1 MGEMVRSRGD
11 EEGARAERERENVQA
26 EGADG
31 EGRGCVG
38 GRRRRRKRQREIRGI
53 PAPLPPSSSPSCTT
67 SVFFFFFAL
76 TREET
81 RRKTREKR
89 ERRWRRALVSSSFT
103 PGGSGPASIIQLK
116 SVPSTLAIP
125 EQLSPPNMEIIRFL
139 QKLLFFVVS
148 IISNVINFESGTADL
163 YSSFLNLGFKE
174 SFHLAD
180 SSEKGDVPDPD
191 FVARKFHWQQ
201 KAVVAV
207 MEAGGLNWSA
217 LFENPRAQNHFR
229 SIGGLDV
236 LMDGLGPPS
245 VNALVMK
252 DVHQTS
258 EQRFGNLINM
268 QFLCENGRVHKFANS
283 ICWPAFMLQELC
295 QQEEHSALMTILLG
309 KTTESIVDSEDQMT
323 NFLQNT
329 DFDLWVSEHWYVY
342 ALTLSKVLCSFIL
355 TPEDIV
361 FQKHHT
367 SLGLSIPTQVS
378 LSFWELALRWILKV
392 LLIVFPCLKA
402 CCNLNEF
409 PSHLRILS
417 STLQQSIL
425 YTFRKL
431 LASSPVLLETFR
443 AEGVWDLLFSENFFY
458 LGLASEEAKENCL
471 FSEQGRKYLGEML
484 PFDCSGNLTEAHES
498 VALQMGV
505 VSLVEHAA
513 TLSINSHN
521 LPECVVLLDALE
533 QSACNA
539 DISTILAK
547 SLHRIL
553 QISVEQTVV
562 SLVSLDA
569 VTRLPEVACI
579 QLQELWKVKKC
590 MVKPCEEGN
599 SVSFQQVSDS
609 SGSVM
614 LWKQCLEASFE
625 LFIAFL
631 SLSDDAKHLAL
642 HSSQC
647 IDCLFDLFWEGD
659 LRKPILDHVLG
670 LLKLVASPEEDQ
682 AARLQLCSKYLE
694 TFSHARERAE
704 TQYVD
709 VSIDLLVGIRDMLK
723 INLVYYQ
730 SLFRRGE
737 CFLHI
742 VSLLNA
748 NLEEETGERLIF
760 NVFRT
765 LTCLLTGNDAS
776 KVAGSLGRDAPS
788 FKSNRSLLENCAS
801 ISCFRL
807 SQAAFRALVGVG
819 YQTLQRLL
827 LDFCQW
833 QPSMQLMNALFDML
847 VDGEF
852 SIAPNILIKSSEDLK
867 HYGLDVFQQLVKDSI
882 TNRASCFQAGML
894 SFLLDWFTVENDD
907 AVILKLAEL
916 IQSIG
921 GYSISGKDI
930 RKIFAI
936 LHDEKGG
943 CRQQHRFLLLSSI
956 KCMLKEKGPT
966 AFFEFSGS
974 DSAMGQKMQSVFV
987 NLNLTPKRWYF
998 LCITHSIGR
1007 AFSGGSMFR
1016 CYLDGDLVSAQKCRY
1031 AKVSEVLMQCTIG
1044 RAIILSTEDGENA
1057 FPERDLLPLHG
1068 QLGPVYLFGDAISSD
1083 QVKSI
1088 YSLGP
1093 SYMYS
1098 FVGNE
1103 LSTASGVFA
1112 QNGVQDAKDSL
1123 ASKLIFGFNA
1133 QATDGTTL
1141 FNIAQ
1146 VPDYSSDKS
1155 TYIATL
1161 MAGTQLCSRRLLQD
1175 IIYCVG
1181 GVSVFFPL
1189 LTQFDKPSEG
1199 EAGYGWSGHVTTKS
1213 ILKGSLAAEV
1223 VELISS
1229 VLDKNLENQQQ
1240 MNLLSGF
1247 SVLGF
1252 LLQSVSPE
1260 SKVVLVSALKHLLDV
1275 IANSVI
1281 GRKPLLDPMTKEIIW
1296 ERPSREEIQKIRLLL
1311 LSLAEM
1317 SLREQVLPS
1326 DVKALV
1332 AFFERTEDNACV
1344 EDVLHM
1350 VIRALYGKAFL
1361 VSFIEQI
1368 ELLGGCQLF
1377 LNLLHRDKEAI
1388 RVLALQFIGKLL
1400 VGLPSEKKEGRLF
1413 NLAVGR
1419 SKSLAENQRSGSTK
1433 FMPIFSSML
1442 DRLFKFPLTDSL
1454 CAALFDVLLG
1464 GASPKQ
1470 VLQKYGQSEK
1480 SIFNGYASHFIL
1492 PQILHLIFTFLTKCN
1507 DSLMRLNILNDLV
1520 NLLDS
1525 NPLNCEALM
1534 EDIPFSFL
1542 RDILEGVV
1550 DRLIILSSEDN
1561 IFASQPCRD
1570 NSLYLIR
1577 LLDEVL
1583 VQECDLNLPE
1593 EEGTRRKK
1601 ARREEEEG
1609 RRRKKGKREEGEGS
1623 EGGRREAEEKGKQG
1637 GGRREGRLVFAR
1649 IPMLTDLGVSD
1660 ISPKSGDR
1668 RTIGGCRLEEHH
1680 RHRRKPFVFLQ
1691 PHLLLPLPPPSF
1703 PSSSLLPFFLLPPPP
1718 FFLPRSLFPPPATS
1732 SSSSSF
1738 SAKGFRATHYFHRS
1752 MDVPVSSKTI
1762 GAQQLGRSNHSDV
1775 TEDYW
1780 WNVYDKLWV
1789 LLSQMNGKGSSKMI
1803 SKTSLSGGPS
1813 FGQRARGLVESLN
1826 IPAAEMAAVVV
1837 SGGLSNA
1844 LGGKANKYVDKAML
1858 LRGEKCPRIVFRLVI
1873 LYLCKSDIERASRC
1887 AQQFISLLPC
1897 FLTMEDESSKSRL
1910 QLFIWSLHLLRSQ
1923 LHMLDGGA
1931 RFHVASQLIRE
1942 SINHG
1947 KFMLVNSISGTEDSS
1962 DLGGSL
1968 KESGAIFNLLQKERV
1983 SEEAKYLNQLTAE
1996 RAKQMEELCIKMEE
2010 QSSLLAIQKTAFED
2024 EIQSNLKTLLAAEDN
2039 LRASVQV
2046 LNDEEQQIV
2055 ALGSQLPKG
2064 IKSFLIKGVHEVTEE
2079 GLSDS
2084 YDNESKDSTEP
2095 KDSNCD
2101 GVSHTQHADAEIAK
2115 NNSDQKDVK
2124 INWKD
2129 FFPNSADAEQDEIL
2143 LSVPCMLV
2151 TPKRKVAGHLEVMQH
2166 ILHFYGELL
2175 VEGTGGS
2182 SVFRVLCSSCN
2193 HGVKIGQREAVNVD
2207 PDCGKVC
2214 GGTNDDM
2221 SSLHKSLLHKLPE
2234 NIKRHHRW
2242 NLCKIKAVHST
2253 RYLLRHTAI
2262 EIFFSDSVA
2271 PVFFN
2276 FQSPKDAKDV
2286 GTFIVSFYYGS
2297 HYSSMGIVLF
2307 YLLRLEP
2314 FTMLH
2319 RNLQG
2324 GKFDHADRLFQSI
2337 EGTFSNCLSNTSDVK
2352 ELIPEFFYMPE
2363 FLINSNGYHLGVK
2376 QDGEPL
2382 ADVLLP
2388 PWAQGSP
2395 EEFIYKNREAL
2406 ESEYVSSNLHHW
2418 IDLVFGYK
2426 QRGKPA
2432 VEAANVFY
2440 YLTYEGS
2447 VDLDNVE
2454 DELQRSAIE
2463 DQIANFGQ
2471 TPIQIFRK
2479 KHPRRGPP
2487 VPIARPLYY
2496 APASITLTST
2506 VSAIPH
2512 HYSAVLFISIVE
2524 SSVIIVNQELMMSV
2538 KMWLTTQLQSGG
2550 NFTFSGSQD
2559 PFFGLGSDVLT
2570 ARKIGSP
2577 FAGSIELGSQCLAT
2591 LQTSFENF
2599 VITSGNW
2606 ENSFQIVS
2614 LTNGR
2619 VVQSI
2624 KQHKD
2629 VVSCIAVTSDGS
2641 VVATGSYDTTVM
2653 VWDVRIKASDRR
2665 SRQAQTESSRKDQ
2678 VVSDTPFHIL
2688 CGHDDII
2695 TCLFASVDL
2704 DIIISGSKDG
2714 TCIFHSLRKGRY
2726 IRSIQNPSRSA
2737 ISKLVVS
2744 QNGNLVL
2751 YAIDDLTLRLYS
2763 VNGKHKASS
2772 ESIGRLHCLELSR
2785 CGEYLACAGDQGHIV
2800 LRSMHSLDVIMRYDG
2815 IGKAITSLTVTPEE
2829 CFLAGTKEGNVMV
2842 YSVETAQL
2850 RRSSINHAPIIIS
2863 DFYASDELGPT
2874 HLLRA
2879 QSRSSR
2885 APSTEW
2891 PKLVGTAPQGR
2902 NKDPNTCREGLKP
2915 VAKQEELLPKEAAT
2929 QHATIEGRQPKEDDP
2944 HQDIVIL
2951 RGSTEQGQ
2959 TEIKEVVLGLAAA
2972 EGCQPKKR
2980 SNNLTQKV
2988 RRKLPRKGQSRE
3000 VNMRAANLVQLC
3012 PELQDRTT
3020 SIHYRWGRE
3029 TATRRNLRDAA

>member
-1 MGEMVRSRGD
+1 MNIVKGVADLLRRTAGQGGESASCEQGENLDVPGHKIQFGVLGD
-11 EEGARAERERENVQA
+11 EAVLKMHWEQYKSAIDKDE
-26 EGADG
+26 
-31 EGRGCVG
+31 
-38 GRRRRRKRQREIRGI
+38 RRRLLEVFIMHFVLVYKDWQPVYLQLSKGASTAMHLLDYASHTDDVVVGCSAGH
-53 PAPLPPSSSPSCTT
+53 PAE
-67 SVFFFFFAL
+67 VIIAL
-76 TREET
+76 TQEITPVANTVTSLQFSSDLLESPVGLNGNKYLNVVNALSILNRSILNS
-81 RRKTREKR
+81 RIFISCGGIRKLM
-89 ERRWRRALVSSSFT
+89 ALMK
-103 PGGSGPASIIQLK
+103 ASIIQLK

-125 EQLSPPNMEIIRFL
+125 EQLSPPNMELIRFL

-174 SFHLAD
+174 SSHLAD

-191 FVARKFHWQQ
+191 FVARKFYWQQ

-207 MEAGGLNWSA
+207 MEAGGLNWLVELLRTIRRLALKDQLSERSLQSLCLIALRSA

-245 VNALVMK
+245 VNALAMK

-258 EQRFGNLINM
+258 EQSHGNPVFGSFYLQILSLEVLRAGVFGNLINM

-283 ICWPAFMLQELC
+283 ICWPAFMLQEVC
-295 QQEEHSALMTILLG
+295 QQEEHSALMTVLLG

-323 NFLQNT
+323 NLLQNT

-355 TPEDIV
+355 APEDIV
-361 FQKHHT
+361 FQKHHA

-402 CCNLNEF
+402 CGNLNEF

-417 STLQQSIL
+417 SALQQSIL

-539 DISTILAK
+539 GISTILAK

-590 MVKPCEEGN
+590 MVKPCEEGS
-599 SVSFQQVSDS
+599 SVSFQQISDS
-609 SGSVM
+609 TGSVM

-625 LFIAFL
+625 LFMAFV

-642 HSSQC
+642 HSSKC

-682 AARLQLCSKYLE
+682 AAKLQLCSKYLE

-730 SLFRRGE
+730 SLFRHGE

-748 NLEEETGERLIF
+748 NLEEETGEQLIF

-776 KVAGSLGRDAPS
+776 K
-788 FKSNRSLLENCAS
+788 
-801 ISCFRL
+801 
-807 SQAAFRALVGVG
+807 AAFRALVGVG

-852 SIAPNILIKSSEDLK
+852 SIAPNILIKNEDAILLILTLLKKSSEDLK

-974 DSAMGQKMQSVFV
+974 NSGIEVRTPMRWPYSKGFSICCWIRLECYPKNGAMGLFGFLSDNGRGCAAIIEKEVLIYEALGQKMQSVFV

-1031 AKVSEVLMQCTIG
+1031 VKVSEVLMQCTIG
-1044 RAIILSTEDGENA
+1044 RAIILSMEDGENA

-1155 TYIATL
+1155 TYTATL

-1275 IANSVI
+1275 IANSGLSGVLMKEAIPWIYLNPRIWVYADYMTQREHYIFLVNYFENDSSSLTHFCRLPKIIEIICQFYWDTPNRSVI

-1296 ERPSREEIQKIRLLL
+1296 KRPIREEIQKIRLLL

-1317 SLREQVLPS
+1317 SLRKQVLPS

-1377 LNLLHRDKEAI
+1377 LNLLHRDSEAI

-1419 SKSLAENQRSGSTK
+1419 SKSLSENQRSGSTK

-1470 VLQKYGQSEK
+1470 VLQKYGQPEK
-1480 SIFNGYASHFIL
+1480 SFFNGYASHFIL

-1525 NPLNCEALM
+1525 NPLNYEAVMEKGWNSWLLASVELEVIKNYKPVADPDSPCKIEEDLVTKLYSAVLSYYVCSVKGGWQQLEETVNFLLVKIRQ
-1534 EDIPFSFL
+1534 EDIPFLFL
-1542 RDILEGVV
+1542 TDILEGVV
-1550 DRLIILSSEDN
+1550 DRLIILSSEEN

-1583 VQECDLNLPE
+1583 VQECDLNLP
-1593 EEGTRRKK
+1593 
-1601 ARREEEEG
+1601 
-1609 RRRKKGKREEGEGS
+1609 
-1623 EGGRREAEEKGKQG
+1623 
-1637 GGRREGRLVFAR
+1637 
-1649 IPMLTDLGVSD
+1649 
-1660 ISPKSGDR
+1660 
-1668 RTIGGCRLEEHH
+1668 
-1680 RHRRKPFVFLQ
+1680 
-1691 PHLLLPLPPPSF
+1691 F
-1703 PSSSLLPFFLLPPPP
+1703 PGMNFSKE
-1718 FFLPRSLFPPPATS
+1718 FLPDALEPENHRDF
-1732 SSSSSF
+1732 SF
-1738 SAKGFRATHYFHRS
+1738 TVFEALQEVDHALPGS
-1752 MDVPVSSKTI
+1752 MEKPVSSKI
-1762 GAQQLGRSNHSDV
+1762 ISAQQLGTSNHSDV
-1775 TEDYW
+1775 IKDYW

-1962 DLGGSL
+1962 DLDGSL
-1968 KESGAIFNLLQKERV
+1968 KESGAIFNLLQKERVLSAV

-1996 RAKQMEELCIKMEE
+1996 RAKQMEQLCIKMEE
-2010 QSSLLAIQKTAFED
+2010 QSSLLSIQKTAFED
-2024 EIQSNLKTLLAAEDN
+2024 EIQSNLKTVLAAEDN

-2055 ALGSQLPKG
+2055 AEKWIHMFRMLIDERGPWSASPFPNTILTHWKLDKTEDSLRRRVKLRRNYHFDERLCHPPATNLNNFPSQHDVGSLPQLGSQLPKG
-2064 IKSFLIKGVHEVTEE
+2064 MKSFLIKGVHEVTEE

-2084 YDNESKDSTEP
+2084 YDSESKDSTEP

-2101 GVSHTQHADAEIAK
+2101 GVSHNQSADAEIGK

-2151 TPKRKVAGHLEVMQH
+2151 TPKRKIAGHLEVMQH

-2182 SVFRVLCSSCN
+2182 SVFRILCSSCN
-2193 HGVKIGQREAVNVD
+2193 HGVKIGQREAIDRQKPQQEIVNVD
-2207 PDCGKVC
+2207 PDCEKVC

-2262 EIFFSDSVA
+2262 EVFFSDSVA

-2286 GTFIVSFYYGS
+2286 GTFIVSSRNELLYPKGS
-2297 HYSSMGIVLF
+2297 SRDKNDIIHFVDRRVALEKAEKARESWRRREISNFEYLMVLNTLAGRSYNDLTQYPIFPWVLADYSSEKLDLNKSSTFRDLTKPVGALNLKRFEVFEERYRNFCDPVIPRVVNSI
-2307 YLLRLEP
+2307 
-2314 FTMLH
+2314 ML
-2319 RNLQG
+2319 
-2324 GKFDHADRLFQSI
+2324 
-2337 EGTFSNCLSNTSDVK
+2337 T
-2352 ELIPEFFYMPE
+2352 
-2363 FLINSNGYHLGVK
+2363 
-2376 QDGEPL
+2376 
-2382 ADVLLP
+2382 
-2388 PWAQGSP
+2388 
-2395 EEFIYKNREAL
+2395 
-2406 ESEYVSSNLHHW
+2406 VSSKALKEH
-2418 IDLVFGYK
+2418 I
-2426 QRGKPA
+2426 
-2432 VEAANVFY
+2432 
-2440 YLTYEGS
+2440 
-2447 VDLDNVE
+2447 
-2454 DELQRSAIE
+2454 AI
-2463 DQIANFGQ
+2463 A
-2471 TPIQIFRK
+2471 
-2479 KHPRRGPP
+2479 
-2487 VPIARPLYY
+2487 
-2496 APASITLTST
+2496 
-2506 VSAIPH
+2506 
-2512 HYSAVLFISIVE
+2512 
-2524 SSVIIVNQELMMSV
+2524 
-2538 KMWLTTQLQSGG
+2538 
-2550 NFTFSGSQD
+2550 
-2559 PFFGLGSDVLT
+2559 
-2570 ARKIGSP
+2570 
-2577 FAGSIELGSQCLAT
+2577 
-2591 LQTSFENF
+2591 
-2599 VITSGNW
+2599 
-2606 ENSFQIVS
+2606 FQI
-2614 LTNGR
+2614 
-2619 VVQSI
+2619 Q
-2624 KQHKD
+2624 
-2629 VVSCIAVTSDGS
+2629 
-2641 VVATGSYDTTVM
+2641 VM
-2653 VWDVRIKASDRR
+2653 
-2665 SRQAQTESSRKDQ
+2665 
-2678 VVSDTPFHIL
+2678 
-2688 CGHDDII
+2688 
-2695 TCLFASVDL
+2695 
-2704 DIIISGSKDG
+2704 
-2714 TCIFHSLRKGRY
+2714 
-2726 IRSIQNPSRSA
+2726 
-2737 ISKLVVS
+2737 
-2744 QNGNLVL
+2744 
-2751 YAIDDLTLRLYS
+2751 
-2763 VNGKHKASS
+2763 
-2772 ESIGRLHCLELSR
+2772 
-2785 CGEYLACAGDQGHIV
+2785 
-2800 LRSMHSLDVIMRYDG
+2800 
-2815 IGKAITSLTVTPEE
+2815 
-2829 CFLAGTKEGNVMV
+2829 
-2842 YSVETAQL
+2842 
-2850 RRSSINHAPIIIS
+2850 
-2863 DFYASDELGPT
+2863 
-2874 HLLRA
+2874 
-2879 QSRSSR
+2879 
-2885 APSTEW
+2885 
-2891 PKLVGTAPQGR
+2891 
-2902 NKDPNTCREGLKP
+2902 
-2915 VAKQEELLPKEAAT
+2915 
-2929 QHATIEGRQPKEDDP
+2929 
-2944 HQDIVIL
+2944 
-2951 RGSTEQGQ
+2951 
-2959 TEIKEVVLGLAAA
+2959 
-2972 EGCQPKKR
+2972 
-2980 SNNLTQKV
+2980 
-2988 RRKLPRKGQSRE
+2988 
-3000 VNMRAANLVQLC
+3000 
-3012 PELQDRTT
+3012 
-3020 SIHYRWGRE
+3020 
-3029 TATRRNLRDAA
+3029 